1 MGCGISTCEDQ
12 PGSPK
17 RRRERERG
25 GCGFRDGMRQDEP
38 GTVRAPARSL
48 SMRVKTRKSEQDR
61 PEENDDL
68 WTWIVIGLIFATV
81 TLALYGPL
89 VWMTIHAA

>member
-1 MGCGISTCEDQ
+1 M
-12 PGSPK
+12 
-17 RRRERERG
+17 RFLR
-25 GCGFRDGMRQDEP
+25 GMRQDEP

-48 SMRVKTRKSEQDR
+48 SMRGKTRMNEQDRPDRPDR

-68 WTWIVIGLIFATV
+68 WTWVVIGLIFATV

-89 VWMTIHAA
+89 VWMTMHAA

>member
-1 MGCGISTCEDQ
+1 MRF
-12 PGSPK
+12 
-17 RRRERERG
+17 RR
-25 GCGFRDGMRQDEP
+25 GMRQDEP
-38 GTVRAPARSL
+38 GTVRAPARSPN
-48 SMRVKTRKSEQDR
+48 MRVKTRKNEQDRPDR

-89 VWMTIHAA
+89 VWMTMHAA